1 MSKISLT
8 YPDTWLI
15 ISISVK
21 NRDTWTEVFSWTM
34 TEIGTTKVY
43 IYDFT
48 EVANTDYVYV
58 ATVTGYSNM
67 SGVIYRDGGGLTTTE
82 STHLLQLVN
91 STGGGGFS
99 SQAIQTSIW
108 NAKREIIEKI
118 ESIPKTDLTEI
129 EEKLNEIDS
138 NISLANSETIDTIKQ
153 TETEI
158 CSDIVRSK
166 KELKEDNVAT
176 RQLIRQKAKKQE
188 EFIQKQ
194 LDSEAKTQKMIDNE
208 SEEIEKALWLV
219 DDENITKAIKQADSE
234 HEQNII
240 EALNSL

>member
-58 ATVTGYSNM
+58 ATVAGYSDM
-67 SGVIYRDGGGLTTTE
+67 SGTIYRDGGGLTTE
-82 STHLLQLVN
+82 QSIQLFDASTRPASIVSGNTAILSNLK
-91 STGGGGFS
+91 STITKG
-99 SQAIQTSIW
+99 
-108 NAKREIIEKI
+108 NKEIIEKI
-118 ESIPKTDLTEI
+118 EEDGKITREN
-129 EEKLNEIDS
+129 LNENLSQLDIAKES
-138 NISLANSETIDTIKQ
+138 IITTIKGV
-153 TETEI
+153 ETEI
-158 CSDIVRSK
+158 CTDVK
-166 KELKEDNVAT
+166 KTKSELKEDNVAT
-176 RQLIRQKAKKQE
+176 RQLIRQKTKKLDEWVAK
-188 EFIQKQ
+188 
-194 LDSEAKTQKMIDNE
+194 LVDSEEKTRKMIDDE
-208 SEEIEKALWLV
+208 IEEIEEALEQV
-219 DDENITKAIKQADSE
+219 DVEEITKALEEADKE